1 MPQLESEELIA
12 LINKA
17 LPLVRNKLF
26 IANANGELAECLSG
40 FGLSELLADEDSC
53 RPEESKYGRIIVI
66 GDSMVD
72 ERHLRGR
79 AEGMG
84 ILKNRLEFIG
94 FREIKRNDI
103 RIWQHNT
110 SIAAIL
116 CGPVPHMGEG
126 IEDASGIV
134 TALEDRDSGY
144 PPVKRMDT
152 GHGLKITKKTFSE
165 ALLCLLENDIIR
177 PDLKGGRHA

>member
-1 MPQLESEELIA
+1 MPQFESMELDA
-12 LINKA
+12 LVNKA
-17 LPLVRNKLF
+17 ISLVRQRLF
-26 IANANGELAECLSG
+26 IANANGELEECLAG
-40 FGLSELLADEDSC
+40 LGLSELIADEGSC
-53 RPEESKYGRIIVI
+53 RQDECKYGRIIVI

-84 ILKNRLEFIG
+84 ISKNRIEFIG

-110 SIAAIL
+110 NIAAIL

-126 IEDASGIV
+126 IEDASSIV
-134 TALEDRDSGY
+134 AALEDKSNGY
-144 PPVKRMDT
+144 PPVKRLDS

-165 ALLCLLENDIIR
+165 ALSSLLNNDIIKA
-177 PDLKGGRHA
+177 DLKGGCHA